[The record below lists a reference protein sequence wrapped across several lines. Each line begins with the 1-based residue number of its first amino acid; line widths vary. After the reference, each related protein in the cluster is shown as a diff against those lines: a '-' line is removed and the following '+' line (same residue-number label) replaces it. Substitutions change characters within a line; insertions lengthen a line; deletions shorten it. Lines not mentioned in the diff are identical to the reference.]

1 MPFFQTTEVLK
12 HNLTA
17 TKIWHSNDSGLTNIT
32 VVTEGITLFQSS
44 DNVYHMAELFIPEV
58 RIYFLNMYPR
68 HARRIMCR
76 VSWASECI
84 L

>member
-1 MPFFQTTEVLK
+1 MPLFQTTEVLK
-12 HNLTA
+12 QNLTA
-17 TKIWHSNDSGLTNIT
+17 IKIWHSIDSGLTNIT

-76 VSWASECI
+76 VSWVSESI